1 MKYSI
6 NVSFPK
12 ANSTPINIHYKITKE
27 GNLKTITCKIASNEK
42 VPSWLELTKFE
53 LVGLKSED
61 SYDLLFQNKK
71 YDKNLDTVLFMDKVF
86 ERIINSA
93 DRAII
98 Q

>member
-12 ANSTPINIHYKITKE
+12 ANSTPINVHYKITKE
-27 GNLKTITCKIASNEK
+27 GNLKTITCKVASSESI
-42 VPSWLELTKFE
+42 PGWLELTKFE

-61 SYDLLFQNKK
+61 SYDLLFQIKK
-71 YDKNLDTVLFMDKVF
+71 YEKNLDTVLFMDKVF
-86 ERIINSA
+86 ERIINTQ
-93 DRAII
+93 DRATI